1 MKKSQQQSQTSPEQP
16 AKLNTHSKVSGGRG
30 GTAEHPR
37 FHANRVVSTYTN
49 QFSGNSPRSTKGED
63 QDGWN
68 GKKETATQMIFE
80 KVRIREIAHL
90 MGVSERQ
97 IYRWKNEE
105 EFFRRHNDFWL
116 TVQADAMLRIQ
127 QAVHALDQK
136 DYPNPGKALRLF
148 KRARKLTER
157 IDYSDPRF
165 GIPLDQLN
173 NWMNKATCK
182 SLNAKLKRGK
192 RCETAK
198 P

>member
-1 MKKSQQQSQTSPEQP
+1 MKKSRQQSQTSSKQP
-16 AKLNTHSKVSGGRG
+16 AKLNTPSKVSGGRG

-49 QFSGNSPRSTKGED
+49 QFSGNSARSTKGED

-68 GKKETATQMIFE
+68 GKKETAALMIFE
-80 KVRIREIAHL
+80 KVKIREIAHL

-105 EFFRRHNDFWL
+105 EFFRRQNDFWL
-116 TVQADAMLRIQ
+116 AVQADAMLRIQ

-136 DYPNPGKALRLF
+136 DYPNSGKVLRLF

-173 NWMNKATCK
+173 NWMTKATIK
-182 SLNAKLKRGK
+182 SIKAKVRQMK
-192 RCETAK
+192 
-198 P
+198 